1 MGYVGCANGLI
12 LAQHNSVTLVDKL
25 QAKVDSLNNGE
36 LPIQDIEGS
45 LFFKNNKLDINAVN
59 TLDLIKK
66 NIDYYI
72 LALPTDFDTAKN
84 SYNTDDIES
93 VLDLIYKTDNDS
105 KVVIKSTVNI
115 GFTSAMRKKF
125 NTKNIFFS
133 PEFLREGTAFHDN
146 LYPSRIIIGGRGKL
160 AKEFANL
167 LSDASHTKSSNIL
180 FMSPESAESVKLFSN
195 TFLAMRVAFF
205 NELDTFCLTNNINTA
220 EVINGVSLD
229 PRIGMFY
236 NNPSFGYGGYC
247 LPKDSQ
253 QLLSSFGKIPQKLIK
268 AIVESNDERKFF
280 LITKILESAPKVVGI
295 YGLSMK
301 SGSDNFRDAAV
312 LDIIDALSLNG
323 IKVIIYEN
331 KIPSDSLQ
339 SYEFSKDFESFCE
352 RSDVILANRFSD
364 ELHPFKY
371 KVFSRDIFNSDL

>member
-1 MGYVGCANGLI
+1 MGYVGCANGLL
-12 LAQHNSVTLVDKL
+12 LAQHHSVTLIDKI
-25 QAKVDSLNNGE
+25 QTKVDSFNNGE
-36 LPIQDIEGS
+36 LPIEDIEGS

-72 LALPTDFDTAKN
+72 LALPTDFDSAKN
-84 SYNTDDIES
+84 SYNTDDLES
-93 VLDLIYKTDNDS
+93 VLDLIYKKDNTS

-125 NTKNIFFS
+125 HSKNIFFS

-146 LYPSRIIIGGRGKL
+146 LYPSRIIIGGRSKP
-160 AKEFANL
+160 AKEFVSL
-167 LSDASHTKSSNIL
+167 LSEASHNKSSNIL
-180 FMSPESAESVKLFSN
+180 FMSSESAESVKLFSN
-195 TFLAMRVAFF
+195 AFLAMRVAFF
-205 NELDTFCLTNNINTA
+205 NELDTFCLTKNINTA

-253 QLLSSFGKIPQKLIK
+253 QLLSSYGKIPQKLIK
-268 AIVESNDERKFF
+268 AIIESNNERKNF
-280 LITKILESAPKVVGI
+280 LITKILESASKVVGI

-312 LDIIDALSLNG
+312 LDIIDALSLSG
-323 IKVIIYEN
+323 IKIIIYEN
-331 KIPSDSLQ
+331 TMPSKSLHG
-339 SYEFSKDFESFCE
+339 YEFCKDFESFCE
-352 RSDVILANRFSD
+352 QSDIILANRFSE
-364 ELHPFKY
+364 ELAPFKH
-371 KVFSRDIFNSDL
+371 KIFSRDIFNSDL